1 MFLEYGDGFSLERR
15 LRKIQKG
22 NLPYFHVLRS
32 TLVSLPV
39 EKQKYR

>member
-1 MFLEYGDGFSLERR
+1 MIVLRGRWLEEIEEDS
-15 LRKIQKG
+15 KG
-22 NLPYFHVLRS
+22 ILFCFYVLRS